1 MKAKLKALA
10 VAVMFSMGVAQ
21 AQNDAVVMTING
33 RPVTLSEFE
42 YSYNKNNSE
51 GVIDKK
57 NVQEYADLFINYK
70 LKVAAALEA
79 GIDTT
84 KAFRDEFKHYRN
96 QQIRPSFITDDDVE
110 KKAYEIYTQTR
121 DRVNKNGGLVKPAH
135 ILIEARKTVS
145 ESEKAAAR
153 QRADSVYQALLK
165 GADFGTLA
173 QKVSDDKGSAA
184 KGGMLGWI
192 QKGLTVKEFEDQA
205 FAMNK
210 GDLSKPFESPFG
222 YHIIKLADKGDFFP
236 YDTVRAEIREFIDA
250 KGIREQI
257 IDGVIKDMAAK
268 SGLSEEQILDNRAM
282 EMQAKDADLNNLV
295 REYHDGLLLY
305 EISNRMVWDKA
316 ANDKAGLE
324 RFFKKNKK
332 RYQWTEPRFKGIA
345 YHVKDAGDIKAV
357 KDCLK
362 GVDFED
368 WADKL
373 RKTFNNDSVIRI
385 RVEKGIF
392 KKGDNKL
399 IDKEIFKTNATVT
412 PLKEYPLDA
421 VYGTL
426 LTNPKVY
433 SDVKGMV
440 VADYQDEMEKAW
452 IQELRRKYNVNVN
465 QSVLQTVN
473 NHDK

>member
-1 MKAKLKALA
+1 MKAKIKTLVA
-10 VAVMFSMGVAQ
+10 AVMLSMGVAQ

-42 YSYNKNNSE
+42 YSFNKNNSE

-121 DRVNKNGGLVKPAH
+121 DRVNQNGGLVKPAH
-135 ILIEARKTVS
+135 ILIEARKTAS
-145 ESEKAAAR
+145 ESEKATAK

-173 QKVSDDKGSAA
+173 QKVSDDKGSAT

-222 YHIIKLADKGDFFP
+222 YHIIRLMDKGDFFP

-257 IDGVIKDMAAK
+257 IDGIIKDMAAK
-268 SGLSEEQILDNRAM
+268 MGLSEEQILDDRAM

-345 YHVKDAGDIKAV
+345 YHVKDATDIKAV

-440 VADYQDEMEKAW
+440 IADYQDEMEKAW
-452 IQELRRKYNVNVN
+452 IQELRHKYNVNVN
-465 QSVLQTVN
+465 HSVLQTVN